1 MPEYGVK
8 ITGLTEALRQL
19 KAVQDFLRDPQPMQD
34 TVDDVKDLIIERTA
48 DGKDFM
54 GRNFAPYSKAY
65 AKRKHK
71 TKVDLRETGEMLNSI
86 KTKVDNPHHGQVFVS
101 SGGRSKIAAYHNEG
115 SYLKSRLPQ
124 RRFMDISRT
133 QLLKIVKKNFDDVL
147 MRILGRR

>member
-19 KAVQDFLRDPQPMQD
+19 KAVEDFLNDPQPMQD
-34 TVDDVKDLIIERTA
+34 TVDDVKDLIMERTA

-65 AKRKHK
+65 AKRKGK
-71 TKVDLRETGEMLNSI
+71 TKVDLRDTGEMLNSI
-86 KTKVDNPHHGQVFVS
+86 KTKVDNPQHGQIFV

-115 SYLKSRLPQ
+115 AFLKARLPQ
-124 RRFMDISRT
+124 RRFLDISRA

-147 MRILGRR
+147 MKILGRR